1 LAVLEVEEGALL
13 SVGSE
18 NEEDV
23 DAEVDVEAE
32 AEDVNFEVRSANLL
46 STEPV
51 DLDAK
56 MEETVVAE
64 FWAESRVVSEGNA
77 RFLLFFDKED
87 EDVVGVAVD
96 AAGTAALALLEE
108 GN

>member
-1 LAVLEVEEGALL
+1 VEEGALL

-23 DAEVDVEAE
+23 DAEVDVDVQ

-51 DLDAK
+51 GLDAK
-56 MEETVVAE
+56 MEETVVS
-64 FWAESRVVSEGNA
+64 ESGTVVSEGNA